1 MGPYCKFCQNR
12 CFVHMPAD
20 APPEALAAYGT
31 STIVATCAA
40 GQAFEIER
48 TGWSYDH
55 IKAAASIAAPEIER
69 LQAMCE

>member
-1 MGPYCKFCQNR
+1 
-12 CFVHMPAD
+12 MPSD

-31 STIVATCAA
+31 STTVATCAT

-48 TGWSYDH
+48 TGWSYDR
-55 IKAAASIAAPEIER
+55 IKAAIEAAAPEIER